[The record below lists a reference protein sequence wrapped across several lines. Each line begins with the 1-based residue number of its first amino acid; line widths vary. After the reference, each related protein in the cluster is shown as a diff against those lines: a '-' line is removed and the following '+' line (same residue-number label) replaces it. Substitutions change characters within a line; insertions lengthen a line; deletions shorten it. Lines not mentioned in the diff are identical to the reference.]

1 MWLIHVY
8 FYLEQDCSIRLSGKI
23 SNLDV
28 RMAKSP
34 QERSRVIV
42 CCALV
47 VQSVSILEGNSYL
60 VGTHVLVHEMKRFL
74 NLRFFCYKIVK
85 IIKLN
90 NLHQKLRAFRSQTT
104 VYRLAE
110 GKKLRSVTPIK
121 NSLVCPKLI
130 RISKLNVTS
139 V

>member
-1 MWLIHVY
+1 MLCV
-8 FYLEQDCSIRLSGKI
+8 SS
-23 SNLDV
+23 
-28 RMAKSP
+28 
-34 QERSRVIV
+34 IV
-42 CCALV
+42 CIYTRRKL
-47 VQSVSILEGNSYL
+47 ILGWNACFSSRDEEVFEL
-60 VGTHVLVHEMKRFL
+60 KV
-74 NLRFFCYKIVK
+74 FCYKIVK

-110 GKKLRSVTPIK
+110 GKKLRSVTPIR